1 MKQNRRRLLT
11 SLGAGLGM
19 ASAPVSALGRQ
30 IGDSRALGTSRVP
43 RLKIKEVRAVEL
55 RSFGSRF
62 VRVYTD
68 QGLTGTGEMVDNVGS
83 AQIINEKMGPAIAG
97 RDPLDIEAIYFHF
110 WGWGQVPGT
119 TWPVFMRGSGGGPYL
134 SALSG
139 IEIALWDLAG
149 KALGAPVYRL
159 LGGKVRDRI
168 AVYFWGPGDDA
179 ETMIRQHGIRAFKM
193 GIDVGVT
200 ERGDP
205 SWRLD
210 PGKRSHWTVTNR
222 EIDAIVRSVQNARE
236 RVGPDVELG
245 VECHT
250 RYNTESAIQIGRAV
264 APFRPMWLEEPIPSD
279 NLDAMALV
287 RRSIPVPVAC
297 GENIYTRYGYRQ
309 VMEKQAAAII
319 QPDMTKCGGLL
330 ETRKIAS
337 LAEIYHVDLAPHG
350 TASPLAGMAY
360 AHVCATVPNFL
371 ILEFGHLLRQQ
382 SAPLRA
388 LLRNQPRYEKGFVHI
403 PEAPGIGI
411 EVNDDAIRENLA
423 PGFRWS

>member
-1 MKQNRRRLLT
+1 MKITDIQTFLVDCFRTNW
-11 SLGAGLGM
+11 AFVK
-19 ASAPVSALGRQ
+19 VS
-30 IGDSRALGTSRVP
+30 
-43 RLKIKEVRAVEL
+43 
-55 RSFGSRF
+55 
-62 VRVYTD
+62 TD
-68 QGLTGTGEMVDNVGS
+68 EGLTGVGEATLEYKEHALEGAVAHLREALLGKN
-83 AQIINEKMGPAIAG
+83 
-97 RDPLDIEAIYFHF
+97 PLDIEAIYHDACRDAY
-110 WGWGQVPGT
+110 W
-119 TWPVFMRGSGGGPYL
+119 RGGAVL
-134 SALSG
+134 MSALSAV
-139 IEIALWDLAG
+139 EMALWDILG
-149 KALGAPVYRL
+149 KFANLPVYRL
-159 LGGKVRDRI
+159 LGGKVRYRI

-250 RYNTESAIQIGRAV
+250 RYNTESAIQIGRAI